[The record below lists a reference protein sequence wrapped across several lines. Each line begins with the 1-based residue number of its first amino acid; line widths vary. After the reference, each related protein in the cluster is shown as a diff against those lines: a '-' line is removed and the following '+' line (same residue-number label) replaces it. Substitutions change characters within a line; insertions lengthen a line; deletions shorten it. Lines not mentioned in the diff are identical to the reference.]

1 VSTEGSPI
9 SEQALSNTFKHLE
22 CFFYQFLQ
30 LLQFFTFFAKFETA
44 KTPDET
50 AKTPDE
56 TAKKKRDFFDHLVL
70 LEMGF

>member
-1 VSTEGSPI
+1 
-9 SEQALSNTFKHLE
+9 
-22 CFFYQFLQ
+22 LQ